1 MRIVIVAVKSY
12 RCRREEGEEIKAKK
26 SAYTASTHDDDDDD
40 DSQHVNELCVQ
51 ILMLQHNTV
60 NSVGYLSQ

>member
-12 RCRREEGEEIKAKK
+12 RCRRVEGEEIKAKK

-40 DSQHVNELCVQ
+40 DSQHINELCVQ